1 MHSSVHE
8 IRQRL
13 LNLLLRA
20 FIVVLFLSFLI
31 FTLLIGYFLTS
42 SSTPIP
48 FPFISTLEGY
58 YFAKGSWDGVESVFN
73 DVDGLDQMS
82 SLMLDKDHRIVLD
95 RRPDSVSGASTTPT
109 VTLAQLQTSVFTP
122 MCSGCHNGAGT
133 QLPGV
138 MNLSSASSSFTAL
151 VGVASL
157 EVPAMQRVVQA
168 AGRVLC
174 RDREY
179 TGAGG
184 RGHRRRG
191 LVVERLH
198 GLFSFL

>member
-58 YFAKGSWDGVESVFN
+58 
-73 DVDGLDQMS
+73 
-82 SLMLDKDHRIVLD
+82 
-95 RRPDSVSGASTTPT
+95 
-109 VTLAQLQTSVFTP
+109 
-122 MCSGCHNGAGT
+122 
-133 QLPGV
+133 
-138 MNLSSASSSFTAL
+138 
-151 VGVASL
+151 
-157 EVPAMQRVVQA
+157 
-168 AGRVLC
+168 
-174 RDREY
+174 
-179 TGAGG
+179 
-184 RGHRRRG
+184 
-191 LVVERLH
+191 
-198 GLFSFL
+198 